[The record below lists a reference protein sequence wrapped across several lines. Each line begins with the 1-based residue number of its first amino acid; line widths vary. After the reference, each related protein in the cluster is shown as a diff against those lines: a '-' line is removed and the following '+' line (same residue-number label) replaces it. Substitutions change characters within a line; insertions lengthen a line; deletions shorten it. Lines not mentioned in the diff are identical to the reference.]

1 MICAELSDLE
11 KGFSHGSVGH
21 STYNILIRHVFKTD
35 LIPA

>member
-21 STYNILIRHVFKTD
+21 STHNILIFLVFKTD